1 MSELRL
7 GQKGGDGMGMGVTE
21 PRARREKIKRKSIR
35 DLRKQFQSRISH
47 GCVWKRDRQGRYKS
61 RLGSRL

>member
-21 PRARREKIKRKSIR
+21 PRARREKIKRQSIR
-35 DLRKQFQSRISH
+35 DLRKQFQLRVTPR
-47 GCVWKRDRQGRYKS
+47 G
-61 RLGSRL
+61 GSV